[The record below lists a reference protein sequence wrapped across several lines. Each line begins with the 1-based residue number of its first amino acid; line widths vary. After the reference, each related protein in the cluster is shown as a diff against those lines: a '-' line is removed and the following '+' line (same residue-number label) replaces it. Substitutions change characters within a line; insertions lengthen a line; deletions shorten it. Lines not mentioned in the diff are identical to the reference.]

1 MKQVL
6 ILGDSHVVALGHAL
20 ERNPGSQDLPA
31 LGRASVRKL
40 FSFPT
45 TLRAFHRR
53 RDNDVMLTDAG
64 AARELAE
71 VIGAQ
76 SISGDDGRIF
86 VFSIPYTTTILL
98 RNPVWRRFSPWAVC
112 ERPRQPLSVAVI
124 EQIVLYH
131 FRYSI
136 QFLTDLSEAG
146 VRCFALHAPPPRRDD
161 PKFGRSIEARVG
173 AVLHATAVQV
183 VQRALQARGVES
195 IDLMSGLAASILSN
209 DGFLPPEFHAADAND
224 FHHANARFGQEM
236 LSAIDARIRRLDD

>member
-1 MKQVL
+1 ML
-6 ILGDSHVVALGHAL
+6 ILGDSHVVALGLAL
-20 ERNPGSQDLPA
+20 ERNPGSQDLPT
-31 LGRASVRKL
+31 LGRVSVRKL

-45 TLRAFHRR
+45 TLQAFHRR
-53 RDNDVMLTDAG
+53 CDNDVVLTDTD
-64 AARELAE
+64 AALELAA

-76 SISGDDGRIF
+76 SISGDDRRIF

-98 RNPVWRRFSPWAVC
+98 RSPVWRRFSPWAVC
-112 ERPRQPLSVAVI
+112 ERPRQPLSMAVV
-124 EQIVLYH
+124 EQIVLHH
-131 FRYSI
+131 FRYSM
-136 QFLTDLSEAG
+136 QFLIDLSEAG

-173 AVLHATAVQV
+173 AILHATAVQV

-195 IDLMSGLAASILSN
+195 IGAMAGLAASIRSN

-236 LSAIDARIRRLDD
+236 LSAIDARIRRLDE